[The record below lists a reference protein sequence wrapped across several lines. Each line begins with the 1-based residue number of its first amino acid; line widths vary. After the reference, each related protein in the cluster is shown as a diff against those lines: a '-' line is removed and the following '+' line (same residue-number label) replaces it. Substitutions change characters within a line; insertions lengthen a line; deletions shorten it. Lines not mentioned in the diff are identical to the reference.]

1 MLAPKLLYNLLTTP
15 GNVVESQAKG
25 KTDELERC
33 KERRDEV
40 RDREASQVC
49 GLLPAPKLS
58 SRRTTMAADI
68 RFWFPERALTSY
80 GYMVLPQTN
89 TVTDAYISTGMCAYV
104 AACVRACL
112 CTCTPLWKMK
122 PFCNWWSRGL
132 NLGSGSHRHTCADAH
147 THAMLSVKP
156 GSPSLSGLLVVGIAE
171 HFFSFQGIL

>member
-1 MLAPKLLYNLLTTP
+1 MSDVK
-15 GNVVESQAKG
+15 K
-25 KTDELERC
+25 
-33 KERRDEV
+33 
-40 RDREASQVC
+40 DRMKWEIEKPARPVILC